1 MILHNMIVHFEA
13 NRRDEF
19 GGGTM
24 DWAIEEAEGW
34 EEDGGD
40 RIGEEQGTTS
50 GQQFWVLLMEKLL
63 EQRGIRV

>member
-1 MILHNMIVHFEA
+1 MILHNMIMHFEA
-13 NRRDEF
+13 NQRDEF

-63 EQRGIRV
+63 EQRGI